1 MYISGILGCS
11 VAFTKWKKKI
21 VCVICLA
28 VKRLVV
34 KIHNKLQKIRII
46 VSTMVN
52 TFTKQLGGNFIIYE
66 YK

>member
-1 MYISGILGCS
+1 MEKENS
-11 VAFTKWKKKI
+11 VW
-21 VCVICLA
+21 VICLV
-28 VKRLVV
+28 VKRLVE

>member
-1 MYISGILGCS
+1 MFSCVYKMEKENS
-11 VAFTKWKKKI
+11 VW
-21 VCVICLA
+21 VICLV

-52 TFTKQLGGNFIIYE
+52 TFTKQLGGNLIIYE

>member
-1 MYISGILGCS
+1 M
-11 VAFTKWKKKI
+11 FTKWKKKM
-21 VCVICLA
+21 VCVICLV